1 MPNESSSL
9 PNRHF
14 AINSLESESDNEDRE
29 WLGGELKTKEY
40 FKRANNSSFGPVGN
54 DWKRRKILFWKMIKK

>member
-1 MPNESSSL
+1 LPNESSSL

-54 DWKRRKILFWKMIKK
+54 D